1 MIESNMTLYELIAL
15 SSSIGFRIDAQWGF
29 FLTVHMAL
37 FGGII
42 YVDRPLRKTEKV
54 IAIFLYSGF
63 AFINYFVLSN
73 QLALLQHIYIEIST
87 NFADVQSSL
96 VEYFVQRS
104 KAEWFSQAE
113 LYSRAVHLLML
124 VIVSFSI
131 IYDKEH

>member
-87 NFADVQSSL
+87 NFGGILNTRHHRQKQL
-96 VEYFVQRS
+96 T
-104 KAEWFSQAE
+104 
-113 LYSRAVHLLML
+113 LLTR
-124 VIVSFSI
+124 
-131 IYDKEH
+131 EHRR